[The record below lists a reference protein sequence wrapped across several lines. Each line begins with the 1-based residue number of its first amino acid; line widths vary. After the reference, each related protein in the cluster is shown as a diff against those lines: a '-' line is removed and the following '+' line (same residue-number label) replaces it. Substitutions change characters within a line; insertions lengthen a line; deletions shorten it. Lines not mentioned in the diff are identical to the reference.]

1 MLRPHP
7 FTAAGAAVSRIART
21 IATLLAVFGMV
32 AVAAGPAAGLAMAA
46 EGDGP
51 VMEAR
56 VLLEGH
62 ARLGAWLAVEVR
74 LRNDGPPVVG
84 ELRLQAGTQGGTRFS
99 TPVDLPSPS
108 DKIFVLHAQPPS
120 FGQSVE
126 VQLVVGDEVIS
137 RQPVQFTVHDA
148 TKLTIGVVAAEPQG
162 IVGGIDLP
170 ANQNNVAPAIIPL
183 DPSDLPDR
191 LEGWAA
197 IDRLVWQD
205 VDTNTLSQDQI
216 EAMRGWLALGGRL
229 VIVGGTAGPAVLSG
243 FPDAILPYRPATT
256 VEVAPESLVVMLG
269 AGPEDAAPDY
279 ATTDVPA
286 LTGELAR
293 GRALAT
299 SGDAVIAADLA
310 YGSGSVTLIGFDPTV
325 GWIADSNG
333 DVSLWRAVLPARTV
347 GIGSAGDDSQIVTAV
362 SELPAL
368 SLPPI
373 EGLLLLLVGYIALI
387 GPVNYL
393 VLRRLDRREWAWI
406 TMPALIA
413 IFAVGAYGFGSAL
426 RGSDIIVNEVAVVR
440 GAPDTTE
447 GSAQVYLGVFS
458 PTRGTYQLAV
468 AGGALLSAPVVGDF
482 FAGQGALLDVVQGET
497 SRVRDLSVGFGSLR
511 TVRAESAVTSPKVH
525 AELQLID
532 GILRGTIRN
541 DSEKVLESPAIVL
554 GGNTAVLKDIP
565 PGQSVEVNLRI
576 VANQFGLSLG
586 DRIFGQIFM
595 EQAGN
600 NETVRR
606 NSTRHRIL
614 SQLTYDPMRGNT
626 GELPSDVPVL
636 LAWGRDALLDVTVE
650 GQEPARVANV
660 LYYIPMPMSISG
672 QVAFRSDLIRS
683 TVVESDAAFFTKD
696 AYNMGFGQ
704 GSVTIAYRPIPFEG
718 NFEATEVILSAGW
731 ETRGGPGKP
740 VEPEPLPAES
750 APPGASDGSEPGSEP
765 AIDPVPPEG
774 WDGMAEIDVFD
785 REAGGWRRLPHM
797 TPGEIYNLTDPG
809 RYVDPATATL
819 QIRFSNDH
827 QESVNFGFN
836 VTIAGTVR

>member
-7 FTAAGAAVSRIART
+7 FTAAGAAVSRTVRS
-21 IATLLAVFGMV
+21 IATLMAVIGMV
-32 AVAAGPAAGLAMAA
+32 ALTAGPGAGGAVAA

-74 LRNDGPPVVG
+74 LRNDGPPIVG

-108 DKIFVLHAQPPS
+108 DKIFILHAQPPS
-120 FGQSVE
+120 FGQQVE
-126 VQLVVGDEVIS
+126 VELVVGEEVLS

-148 TKLTIGVVAAEPQG
+148 TKLTIGVVAAQPQG
-162 IVGGIDLP
+162 VVAGIDLP

-183 DPSDLPDR
+183 DPADLPDR

-197 IDRLVWQD
+197 LDRLIWQD
-205 VDTNTLSQDQI
+205 VDTNTLSPDQI

-256 VEVAPESLVVMLG
+256 VDVAPASVGALVGILPDD
-269 AGPEDAAPDY
+269 AG
-279 ATTDVPA
+279 DVPA
-286 LTGELAR
+286 LTGELAQ
-293 GRALAT
+293 GRALAM
-299 SGDAVIAADLA
+299 SGDAVIAAELS
-310 YGSGSVTLIGFDPTV
+310 YGSGAVALVGFDPTV

-333 DVSLWRAVLPARTV
+333 DVPLWRALLPARSA

-362 SELPAL
+362 SELPSLA
-368 SLPPI
+368 LPPI
-373 EGLLLLLVGYIALI
+373 GGLLLLLLGYITLI
-387 GPVNYL
+387 GPINYL

-511 TVRAESAVTSPKVH
+511 TVRAETAVTSPKVH
-525 AELQLID
+525 AELELVD

-541 DSEKVLESPAIVL
+541 DSEKLLESPAIVL
-554 GGNTAVLKDIP
+554 GGNAMVLEDLP
-565 PGQSVEVNLRI
+565 PGQSAEVNLRLA
-576 VANQFGLSLG
+576 ANQLGQSLG
-586 DRIFGQIFM
+586 DRIFGQIFFD
-595 EQAGN
+595 QAGT

-614 SQLTYDPMRGNT
+614 SQLTYDPMRGNL

-650 GQEPARVANV
+650 GQDPARVANV
-660 LYYIPMPMSISG
+660 LYYIPVPMTISG
-672 QVAFRSDLIRS
+672 EVAFRSDLIRT
-683 TVVESDAAFFTKD
+683 TVLDSDAAFFTKD
-696 AYNMGFGQ
+696 AFNMGFGQ
-704 GSVTIAYRPIPFEG
+704 GSVTIAYRPIPFDG
-718 NFEATEVILSAGW
+718 SFTATEVILSAGW
-731 ETRGGPGKP
+731 EGNGGPGKP
-740 VEPEPLPAES
+740 VEPEPVPAAS
-750 APPGASDGSEPGSEP
+750 APPGSSDGSEPDV
-765 AIDPVPPEG
+765 DPVPPEG
-774 WDGMAEIDVFD
+774 WDGMAEVEVFD

-797 TPGEIYNLTDPG
+797 TPGSTYNLIDPE
-809 RYVDPATATL
+809 RYVDPTTATV
-819 QIRFSNDH
+819 QVRFSNDR
-827 QESVNFGFN
+827 QDSVNFGFS
-836 VTIAGTVR
+836 VTIAGTIR